1 MERLRLLSQ
10 DKVTLVELKDY
21 LRQTLEKKLI
31 AKAMRKEDVSGFAE
45 ANEIIKTAMEEID
58 NMFKVETNKKI
69 NLNQSE

>member
-10 DKVTLVELKDY
+10 DKATLVELKDY